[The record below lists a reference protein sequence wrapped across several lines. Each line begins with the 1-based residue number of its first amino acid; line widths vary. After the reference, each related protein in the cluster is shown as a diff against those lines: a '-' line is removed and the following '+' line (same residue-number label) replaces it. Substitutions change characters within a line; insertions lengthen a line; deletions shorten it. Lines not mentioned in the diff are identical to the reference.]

1 MINVHIYIGSGA
13 IVISLVVKFTIAR
26 FIFDDDDDR
35 SNRLRRYDGSRGSQ
49 YNRGGRNF
57 GKRESEFDKDGRDIS
72 GMKRS
77 NSTS

>member
-1 MINVHIYIGSGA
+1 MTPEESRFMNRHMGA
-13 IVISLVVKFTIAR
+13 KDGKR
-26 FIFDDDDDR
+26 PGGIFDDDDDR